1 MLFFS
6 WNICRKSM
14 ENPRCLGA
22 KLAKSLLF
30 PVDVSLK
37 QSVVGHVGILTT
49 LMAFFPD
56 PSDPFRS
63 STSAGLPTLRGIV
76 VRLWGCEMPFVDDL
90 YIFIPIKH
98 WLFSRAFFDLC
109 ACRHVCV
116 FMCIHVPSKGLPL
129 AGLVGMEGKGGRWL
143 SFLSSFRLSPSC
155 WIVYELLEYGHYHS
169 ST

>member
-1 MLFFS
+1 MFPGNPMLFFS

-90 YIFIPIKH
+90 YILYLLNTGYFPG
-98 WLFSRAFFDLC
+98 FF
-109 ACRHVCV
+109 
-116 FMCIHVPSKGLPL
+116 F
-129 AGLVGMEGKGGRWL
+129 
-143 SFLSSFRLSPSC
+143 
-155 WIVYELLEYGHYHS
+155 
-169 ST
+169 